1 MIPHWK
7 WSHISFADRINFK
20 LWVPTI
26 FNRYVKATM
35 LSNWRWMTLC
45 LMVFKNGCL
54 ASFMA
59 QGSKT
64 YMWFF
69 ISWADH
75 ILSVEIP
82 LHVATQPFIEASV
95 CINTSADGWIN
106 ARPLRSFTFCTHHFK
121 LIFEILFKII
131 LSKKERFCDK
141 DDICC
146 IWRKL
151 QFNLAGKTA
160 WMVDVNKSI
169 NLANSRIDVCGL
181 FNKFWHS
188 ETTFRVFVLFNENF
202 RVTESQNRLF
212 PVYGKSEMLQKEDYC
227 ITALAYLF

>member
-1 MIPHWK
+1 
-7 WSHISFADRINFK
+7 
-20 LWVPTI
+20 
-26 FNRYVKATM
+26 M

-131 LSKKERFCDK
+131 LSKKERFSYK
-141 DDICC
+141 DNICC
-146 IWRKL
+146 WGNYNSTLQVKLLEWLTSTSQSTLLTPELMFVDCLTNSDILKLLSEFLFCLMKILEWQSLKTDFFQFMANPRCYRRKITVL
-151 QFNLAGKTA
+151 RL
-160 WMVDVNKSI
+160 
-169 NLANSRIDVCGL
+169 LRIS
-181 FNKFWHS
+181 FK
-188 ETTFRVFVLFNENF
+188 
-202 RVTESQNRLF
+202 VTNQ
-212 PVYGKSEMLQKEDYC
+212 
-227 ITALAYLF
+227 